1 MSKINVRSFSNEND
15 DGAPDIVGVT
25 TFSATSYFVPTKGNT
40 AQRPSDH
47 VEVGSLR
54 YNTDIKNLEYYRGDT
69 IGWSQFELIDPE
81 LGGGTGS
88 NTGLGVRGIF
98 AGGQNVPSSD
108 KFNTIDFITI
118 STLGNA
124 QDFGDLSD
132 TVNTAATTASRTRG
146 IIAGGY
152 PTRGDIDFITIA
164 STGNATDSGSD
175 LSVNRNNHAACSDGN
190 RAVFSGGYTGSL
202 INTIDY
208 ITIAA
213 IGTAQDFGDL
223 NNGTSSHASCESSTR
238 GIIAGGASPNLSS
251 PNNSNVI
258 DYITIASTGNAT
270 DFGDLTQ
277 ARGSLDCG
285 FGNST
290 RGIFA
295 GGYAPGD
302 QNTIDFIT
310 IATTG
315 SATDFGDTTF
325 ALSQAGGCASPI
337 RGVIGG
343 GIGGAPSRS
352 HKNIIQFV
360 NILSTG
366 NAADFGDLSQSRN
379 ALRGTSNGH
388 GGL

>member
-1 MSKINVRSFSNEND
+1 MSKINVRSFSNENE
-15 DGAPDIVGVT
+15 DGAPDLVGIT
-25 TFSATSYFVPTKGNT
+25 TFSATSYFVPTRGT
-40 AQRPSDH
+40 TVQRPSDH

-54 YNTDIKNLEYYRGDT
+54 YNYDIKNLEYYKGDT
-69 IGWSQFELIDPE
+69 LGWSQFELIDPD

-98 AGGQNVPSSD
+98 AGGQNVPGSD

-146 IIAGGY
+146 IIAGGF

-175 LSVNRNNHAACSDGN
+175 LSVNRNNHAACSDGV

-258 DYITIASTGNAT
+258 DFITIASTGNAT

-277 ARGSLDCG
+277 RRGSLDCG

-290 RGIFA
+290 RGLFA

-310 IATTG
+310 IATLG
-315 SATDFGDTTF
+315 NATDFGDLLETR
-325 ALSQAGGCASPI
+325 SQAGGCASPT

-343 GIGGAPSRS
+343 GIGGSPRAHS
-352 HKNIIQFV
+352 NVIQFV
-360 NILSTG
+360 TILSTG
-366 NAADFGDLSQSRN
+366 NAADFGDLSVSRN

>member
-1 MSKINVRSFSNEND
+1 MSEVRVNNLSNENSS
-15 DGAPDIVGVT
+15 GGPTLSGIT
-25 TFSATSYFVPTKGNT
+25 TFSSSNFFVPPSGDT
-40 AQRPSDH
+40 ASRPTSCPS
-47 VEVGSLR
+47 GSLR
-54 YNTDIKNLEYYRGDT
+54 FNTDSANLEYYRGDG
-69 IGWSQFELIDPE
+69 IGWVEIESELAEP

-98 AGGQNVPSSD
+98 AGGQNVPGSD

-118 STLGNA
+118 TTLGNA

-132 TVNTAATTASRTRG
+132 AVNTAATTASRTRG
-146 IIAGGY
+146 IMAGGY

>member
-1 MSKINVRSFSNEND
+1 MSNINVRNLSNENE
-15 DGAPDIVGVT
+15 DGAPDLVGIT
-25 TFSATSYFVPTKGNT
+25 TFSATSYFVPTRGTT

-47 VEVGSLR
+47 LEEGSLR
-54 YNTDIKNLEYYRGDT
+54 YNYDTKNLEYYKGDT
-69 IGWSQFELIDPE
+69 LGWSQFELIDPD

-88 NTGLGVRGIF
+88 NQGVGTRGIF
-98 AGGQNVPSSD
+98 AGGQNVPGSD

-118 STLGNA
+118 ATLGNT

-132 TVNTAATTASRTRG
+132 KVNTAATTASRTRG
-146 IIAGGY
+146 IIAGGF

-175 LSVNRNNHAACSDGN
+175 LTVNRNNHSACSNGT
-190 RAVFSGGYTGSL
+190 RAVFSGGYTGAL

-223 NNGTSSHASCESSTR
+223 NNGTSSCASCESSTR

-258 DYITIASTGNAT
+258 DFITIASTGNAT

-277 ARGSLDCG
+277 RRGSLDCG

-302 QNTIDFIT
+302 VNTIDFIT

-315 SATDFGDTTF
+315 NATDFGDTTF
-325 ALSQAGGCASPI
+325 ALSQAGGCASPT

-343 GIGGAPSRS
+343 GIGGSPRAHSDV
-352 HKNIIQFV
+352 IQFV
-360 NILSTG
+360 TILSTG
-366 NAADFGDLSQSRN
+366 NAADFGDLSESRN

>member
-1 MSKINVRSFSNEND
+1 MSEVRVNNLSNESLS
-15 DGAPDIVGVT
+15 GGPTISGIT
-25 TFSATSYFVPTKGNT
+25 TFSSPYFFVPPQGDT
-40 AQRPSDH
+40 ASRPSSCPP
-47 VEVGSLR
+47 GSLR
-54 YNTDIKNLEYYRGDT
+54 FNTDSAKLEYYRGDT
-69 IGWSQFELIDPE
+69 IGWQEIEAELTSP

-98 AGGQNVPSSD
+98 AGGQNVPGSD

-124 QDFGDLSD
+124 QDFGDLTD

-146 IIAGGY
+146 IIAGGF

-175 LSVNRNNHAACSDGN
+175 LTVNRNNHSACSDGV
-190 RAVFSGGYTGSL
+190 RAVFSGGYTGAL

-223 NNGTSSHASCESSTR
+223 NNGTSSCASCESSTR

-258 DYITIASTGNAT
+258 DFITIASTGNAT

-277 ARGSLDCG
+277 RRGSLDCG

-315 SATDFGDTTF
+315 NATDFGDTTF
-325 ALSQAGGCASPI
+325 AVSQAGGCASPT

-366 NAADFGDLSQSRN
+366 DAADFGDLSQSRN

>member
-1 MSKINVRSFSNEND
+1 MSKINVRNLSNEND
-15 DGAPDIVGVT
+15 DGAPDLVGIT
-25 TFSATSYFVPTKGNT
+25 TFSTTSYFVPTRGT
-40 AQRPSDH
+40 TLQRPSEH

-54 YNTDIKNLEYYRGDT
+54 YNYDIKNLEFYKGES
-69 IGWSQFELIDPE
+69 IGWSQFELIDPD

-98 AGGQNVPSSD
+98 AGGQNVPGSD
-108 KFNTIDFITI
+108 KYNTIDFITI
-118 STLGNA
+118 ATLGNA

-132 TVNTAATTASRTRG
+132 AVNTAATTASRTRG

-258 DYITIASTGNAT
+258 DFITIASTGNAT

-277 ARGSLDCG
+277 RRGSLDCG

-310 IATTG
+310 IATLG
-315 SATDFGDTTF
+315 NATDFGDTTF
-325 ALSQAGGCASPI
+325 ALSQAGGCASPT

-343 GIGGAPSRS
+343 GIGGSPRAHS
-352 HKNIIQFV
+352 NIIQFV
-360 NILSTG
+360 TILSTG

-379 ALRGTSNGH
+379 ALRGTSNAH

>member
-1 MSKINVRSFSNEND
+1 MSQINVRNLSNEND
-15 DGAPDIVGVT
+15 DGSPEIVGVS
-25 TFSATSYFVPTKGNT
+25 TFSATSFFVPPKGNT
-40 AQRPSDH
+40 AERPSDC
-47 VEVGSLR
+47 EPGSIR
-54 YNTDIKNLEYYRGDT
+54 FNTDTANLEYFRGKT
-69 IGWSQFELIDPE
+69 IGWSQFELVTPN

-98 AGGQNVPSSD
+98 AGGQNVPGSD

-132 TVNTAATTASRTRG
+132 TVNTAATTASSTRG

-175 LSVNRNNHAACSDGN
+175 LSVNRNNHAACSNGV
-190 RAVFSGGYTGSL
+190 RACFSGGYTGSL

-238 GIIAGGASPNLSS
+238 GIIAGGASPNLPS

-258 DYITIASTGNAT
+258 DFITIASTGNAT

-290 RGIFA
+290 RGLFA

-302 QNTIDFIT
+302 VNTIDFIT
-310 IATTG
+310 IASTG
-315 SATDFGDTTF
+315 NATDFGDTTF
-325 ALSQAGGCASPI
+325 ALSQAGGCASPT

-343 GIGGAPSRS
+343 GIGASPRAHS
-352 HKNIIQFV
+352 NIIQFV
-360 NILSTG
+360 TILSTG